1 MPWLQRVAGWCEAML
16 GSTGKSPCS
25 DLPNP
30 LWAISGYGWLRYQL
44 VSSDLPTTSGHLRW
58 Q

>member
-25 DLPNP
+25 DLLNP
-30 LWAISGYGWLRYQL
+30 FGK
-44 VSSDLPTTSGHLRW
+44 
-58 Q
+58 